1 MEDVV
6 SEPEDLDEFPPGFID
21 LFLSKIILDGF
32 EQTALIS
39 DNCLQMEEDLLSKQ
53 VPVCFLDVPRETRQK
68 REDNND
74 AEILSKINCSFES
87 PNETLYNLVFDLLLL
102 AVFGDI
108 GDKELILYIYE
119 LLSSFDES

>member
-39 DNCLQMEEDLLSKQ
+39 DNCLQMEEDLL
-53 VPVCFLDVPRETRQK
+53 P
-68 REDNND
+68 
-74 AEILSKINCSFES
+74 
-87 PNETLYNLVFDLLLL
+87 
-102 AVFGDI
+102 
-108 GDKELILYIYE
+108 
-119 LLSSFDES
+119 